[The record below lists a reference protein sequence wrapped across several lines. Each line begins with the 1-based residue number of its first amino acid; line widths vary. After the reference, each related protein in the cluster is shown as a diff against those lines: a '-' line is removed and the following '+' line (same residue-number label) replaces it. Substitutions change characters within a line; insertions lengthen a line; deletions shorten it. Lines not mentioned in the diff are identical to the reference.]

1 MTHSAGGYD
10 CTKADGRQWLQKLG
24 NTYGITLLSYLP
36 LNWFLLLGWLGF
48 VVSCFPLC
56 VSQSMMW
63 AIKFLNCDTYPK
75 GISILRL
82 GIEGAYSRFFNR
94 KITCRWC
101 KKRRC
106 GSHGKISL
114 NEPAKCF
121 LVCVWYCC
129 PANRAI
135 VMPGLTAHTHRYM
148 QHFVNSASLVYLN
161 YKHVDFS
168 NLLGTHAHSHKLT
181 HRERESRWGWGRR
194 ERKRSYCQPL

>member
-82 GIEGAYSRFFNR
+82 GIKGAYSRFFNR

-101 KKRRC
+101 KKWQC
-106 GSHGKISL
+106 GSHEKISL

-121 LVCVWYCC
+121 LVLCLILLSGKPCNCDAWADSTRTQIYATFCE
-129 PANRAI
+129 
-135 VMPGLTAHTHRYM
+135 
-148 QHFVNSASLVYLN
+148 
-161 YKHVDFS
+161 FS
-168 NLLGTHAHSHKLT
+168 VTSVSEL
-181 HRERESRWGWGRR
+181 
-194 ERKRSYCQPL
+194 